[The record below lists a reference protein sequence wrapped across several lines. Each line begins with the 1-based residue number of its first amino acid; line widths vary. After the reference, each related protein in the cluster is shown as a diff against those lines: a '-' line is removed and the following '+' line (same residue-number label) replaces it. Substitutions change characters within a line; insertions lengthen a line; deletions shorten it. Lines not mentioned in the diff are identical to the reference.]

1 MSIRLCKYLAD
12 SGLCS
17 RRQASRLIEQG
28 RLLVNGTLAT
38 HTCHVSTGD
47 SIVLDGMALAAPEA
61 KQLWL
66 YHKPVGID
74 CNLTADKA
82 DSLLHVL
89 QHLPVRLY
97 PIGRLDKDSSGLL
110 LLTNDGE
117 LTQRLLHP
125 DFYHD
130 KTYRVDVD
138 KPLTAEQLQQ
148 LAAGVCWS
156 VGPHQYQSR
165 PCQLRQLASQQFE
178 IVLTQGL
185 NRQIRYMCRT
195 VGLKV
200 TALHRTAIGH
210 LLLQQLPAGQW
221 LQLPEQHYQQ
231 FRAALDLVAVTEQS
245 LTTPATAGDD

>member
-110 LLTNDGE
+110 LLTNDGA
-117 LTQRLLHP
+117 LTHSLIHP
-125 DFYHD
+125 SKKVE
-130 KTYRVDVD
+130 KTYVAKVAGKPTEEKLDKLRVGIRLEDG
-138 KPLTAEQLQQ
+138 LTAPAILDLMDYDHEKKQTIIPITIHE
-148 LAAGVCWS
+148 GK
-156 VGPHQYQSR
+156 
-165 PCQLRQLASQQFE
+165 
-178 IVLTQGL
+178 
-185 NRQIRYMCRT
+185 NRQIRRMFE
-195 VGLKV
+195 
-200 TALHRTAIGH
+200 AIGH
-210 LLLQQLPAGQW
+210 PVEKLKRIQFAMLDLSGVRRG
-221 LQLPEQHYQQ
+221 Q
-231 FRAALDLVAVTEQS
+231 FRFLTKEEIKSLQS
-245 LTTPATAGDD
+245 LNEQV